1 MGLTG
6 KVYLVGAGPGD
17 VGLLTMRGAELL
29 RRADVVVYDAL
40 VNRELLALA
49 PEAAEV
55 IFGGKLPRDRA
66 IPQDELNR
74 LLAEKA
80 GAGKTVVRLKGGD
93 PYIFGRGGEEAAG
106 LHRDGVPFEVVPGIS
121 SIIAAPSYA
130 GIPLT
135 HRDHCSSFT
144 VITGHEDPDK
154 EESALDWERIAS
166 EPGTKV
172 FLMGVERIGKIAA
185 ALEANGLDAGT
196 PVAMV
201 RWGTM
206 GRQQT
211 IIGTIATI
219 ADEVAKTD
227 FKAPAVTI
235 IGGVST
241 LRDSL
246 NWFENRPLF
255 GQRVVV
261 TRTRSQASMLSGQ
274 LKDLGA
280 DVLEIPTI
288 KIVPP
293 GSIEPIVE
301 AVTGIGSYD

>member
-17 VGLLTMRGAELL
+17 AGLLTMRGAELL

-55 IFGGKLPRDRA
+55 IFGGKRPRDRA

-121 SIIAAPSYA
+121 SIIAAPRYA

-135 HRDHCSSFT
+135 HREHCSSFT

-201 RWGTM
+201 RWGTL
-206 GRQQT
+206 GRQKT
-211 IIGTIATI
+211 ITGTIATI

-246 NWFENRPLF
+246 NWLRTGLSLASGWWAPAPAVRPACC
-255 GQRVVV
+255 R
-261 TRTRSQASMLSGQ
+261 
-274 LKDLGA
+274 
-280 DVLEIPTI
+280 
-288 KIVPP
+288 
-293 GSIEPIVE
+293 GSSRI
-301 AVTGIGSYD
+301 

>member
-1 MGLTG
+1 M
-6 KVYLVGAGPGD
+6 
-17 VGLLTMRGAELL
+17 
-29 RRADVVVYDAL
+29 VYDAL

-74 LLAEKA
+74 LLAEKGP

-93 PYIFGRGGEEAAG
+93 PTFLAGAARKRLGCTVRCAVRGGT
-106 LHRDGVPFEVVPGIS
+106 GIS

-135 HRDHCSSFT
+135 HREHCSSFR
-144 VITGHEDPDK
+144 VYTGHEDPEK
-154 EESALDWERIAS
+154 GRERS
-166 EPGTKV
+166 GLGTHRQRARNKSV
-172 FLMGVERIGKIAA
+172 PDGSRAHWQNCS

-211 IIGTIATI
+211 ITGTIATI

-235 IGGVST
+235 LAEFQP

-261 TRTRSQASMLSGQ
+261 TRTRSQASMFWGPAQ
-274 LKDLGA
+274 
-280 DVLEIPTI
+280 
-288 KIVPP
+288 
-293 GSIEPIVE
+293 GSRRGCSRDSNHQNR
-301 AVTGIGSYD
+301 AAR

>member
-17 VGLLTMRGAELL
+17 AGLLTMRGAELL

-154 EESALDWERIAS
+154 EESALDWDCLLYTS
-166 EPGTKV
+166 PS
-172 FLMGVERIGKIAA
+172 
-185 ALEANGLDAGT
+185 
-196 PVAMV
+196 P
-201 RWGTM
+201 
-206 GRQQT
+206 
-211 IIGTIATI
+211 
-219 ADEVAKTD
+219 
-227 FKAPAVTI
+227 
-235 IGGVST
+235 
-241 LRDSL
+241 RD
-246 NWFENRPLF
+246 R
-255 GQRVVV
+255 G
-261 TRTRSQASMLSGQ
+261 
-274 LKDLGA
+274 
-280 DVLEIPTI
+280 
-288 KIVPP
+288 
-293 GSIEPIVE
+293 
-301 AVTGIGSYD
+301 